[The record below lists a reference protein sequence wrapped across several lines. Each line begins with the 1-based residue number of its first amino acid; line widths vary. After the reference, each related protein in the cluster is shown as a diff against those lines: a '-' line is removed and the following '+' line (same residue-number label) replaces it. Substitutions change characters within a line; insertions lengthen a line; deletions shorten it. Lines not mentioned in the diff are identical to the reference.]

1 MTWPNDEKSG
11 RKLEEMI
18 CQVYLMFRE
27 IDILID

>member
-1 MTWPNDEKSG
+1 MTWPNGEKSG

-27 IDILID
+27 IVFIE

>member
-1 MTWPNDEKSG
+1 MTWPNGEKSG